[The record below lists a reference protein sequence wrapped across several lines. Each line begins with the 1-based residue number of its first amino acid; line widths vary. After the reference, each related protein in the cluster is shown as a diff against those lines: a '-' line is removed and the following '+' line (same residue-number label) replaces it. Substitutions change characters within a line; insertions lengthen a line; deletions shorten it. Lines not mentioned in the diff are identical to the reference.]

1 MKSGIGEVKGR
12 TDLSVNILELVF
24 DACEL
29 LVGHLR
35 DLVAL
40 VGHFCGVVCLRDMW
54 WRIGYDLCIA
64 EGEEETTIK
73 ISKKSFEQAGKQRP
87 DCQ

>member
-1 MKSGIGEVKGR
+1 
-12 TDLSVNILELVF
+12 
-24 DACEL
+24 
-29 LVGHLR
+29 
-35 DLVAL
+35 
-40 VGHFCGVVCLRDMW
+40 MW